1 MASMDAHSRRQAA
14 LDAIAAVAG
23 GAKAGDV
30 ETEIVD
36 FKEEA
41 HTVSRGGKRAAID
54 AHHEPAANAL
64 AAEVACMAMSDEGG
78 VIVVGVDDKESGPDA
93 FVGSFLDLQWLRT
106 RIHALTQP
114 NFSIDVPEEVMQGG
128 KRLYLINVPPALSEI
143 RSGGKLRTR
152 QGTDCVELHG
162 DRAREFLER
171 RRSYDWSAEG
181 SSERLSTCDADALQ
195 SAHRHYEERHG
206 VPALSDIELLRR
218 LGVVMEDG
226 DDPSLNQAGAVLL
239 CPFEPDVERL
249 DVRVVDV
256 EGAVSTDR
264 AILPAPVI
272 TAFDVAWAM
281 IERAFPA
288 RPVFIGPQRRDE
300 RPIDQRALREAL
312 VNAIMHRDYRMPKA
326 SIVAL
331 IVGRPADAFKV
342 TSPGDFPE
350 GVDKDRLLATRS
362 LPRNPALA
370 EAMHVMGLAEREGAG
385 IGVMHLAMLRDGH
398 PAPEIFPEGGDVICR
413 LHGGSVDRNVRAFFD
428 GLVASDERFR
438 EDVRSH
444 IAITALLGRTPLRV
458 EALARA
464 AQCSEGEALE
474 VLERLAAA
482 GAVERL
488 LNRSRSFR
496 LTRQSRSALD
506 SRITYRQRSTLDEQ
520 WDLVRA
526 FFDVEEEIG
535 RPDVV
540 TLLGL
545 NESRATEVL
554 GELKKQRKIEPVG
567 SGRGRGVRY
576 RLPR

>member
-1 MASMDAHSRRQAA
+1 MPSPRHLPVDCRHAYRRAT
-14 LDAIAAVAG
+14 D
-23 GAKAGDV
+23 
-30 ETEIVD
+30 
-36 FKEEA
+36 
-41 HTVSRGGKRAAID
+41 R
-54 AHHEPAANAL
+54 AANA
-64 AAEVACMAMSDEGG
+64 G
-78 VIVVGVDDKESGPDA
+78 
-93 FVGSFLDLQWLRT
+93 
-106 RIHALTQP
+106 
-114 NFSIDVPEEVMQGG
+114 
-128 KRLYLINVPPALSEI
+128 
-143 RSGGKLRTR
+143 
-152 QGTDCVELHG
+152 
-162 DRAREFLER
+162 
-171 RRSYDWSAEG
+171 
-181 SSERLSTCDADALQ
+181 
-195 SAHRHYEERHG
+195 
-206 VPALSDIELLRR
+206 
-218 LGVVMEDG
+218 
-226 DDPSLNQAGAVLL
+226 
-239 CPFEPDVERL
+239 
-249 DVRVVDV
+249 
-256 EGAVSTDR
+256 STDR

-272 TAFDVAWAM
+272 TAFDAAWAM

-398 PAPEIFPEGGDVICR
+398 PAPAIFPEGGDVICR

-444 IAITALLGRTPLRV
+444 IAITALLGRTPLRG